1 MLGKIAVNQ
10 AGYPRG
16 GEKIAYVRGANV
28 DHQYQ
33 VTDIESGHVV
43 MNCSVGCDTVHPQL
57 AEQVRQ
63 LDFTALAEPGLY
75 RIHEAGGHA
84 VSSLF
89 AVHEDVYRPIWRL
102 AMRSYRLQRCGIALD
117 DAETGLAHAACHTR
131 LAFIRETGEP
141 IDVSGGWHD
150 AGDYGRY
157 TQTAAV
163 TVGQLLMLWTMA
175 PRTLS
180 ADDAF
185 WSEIRYELE
194 WLLKMQRED
203 GGVYHKVNTAR
214 FCGMVLPEADAET
227 LLVYDVATPDTAV
240 FCAAMARAARV
251 YEAFDGG
258 FAERCGQA
266 ARRAWVYLQGA
277 PPFLDPPN
285 DGTGAYRTSTDAD
298 ERLWAGVEMW
308 LLTGDERIGAGVA
321 RDYAAVV
328 PPEGSFGPANWEDVT
343 ALAVLALARS
353 ERQGTARGE
362 GSTPGSTD
370 GSTDGSGDWLVES
383 ARADL
388 DAHARR
394 IVRRIQQDPYHCALT
409 PSEYEWASVK
419 SAAAY
424 GVDLAVAWLHH
435 PDPDYLAGARHQLAF
450 ACGANPLGRSFV
462 TGLGEHCA
470 RHPHHRLAVATG
482 RLIPGLVVGGPN
494 VHAYRQDKVT
504 PIAPGPLAYVDDA
517 RAYASN
523 EYAIDY
529 NAPLVMLAVL
539 LDEAERLP

>member
-1 MLGKIAVNQ
+1 MQIAVNQ
-10 AGYPRG
+10 AGYPCS
-16 GEKIAYVRGANV
+16 GEKLAYVRGATV
-28 DHQYQ
+28 DHHYQ
-33 VTDIESGHVV
+33 VIDSESGQVV
-43 MNCSVGCDTVHPQL
+43 MRCSVWCDTVHPQL

-63 LDFTALAEPGLY
+63 LDFTALYKPGLY
-75 RIHEAGGHA
+75 RIQEAGGHA

-89 AVHEDVYRPIWRL
+89 AVQDAVYRPIWTL
-102 AMRSYRLQRCGIALD
+102 AMRSYHLQRCGIALD
-117 DAETGLAHAACHTR
+117 DAETGLAHAPCHTR
-131 LAFIRETGEP
+131 LAVIRATGEA
-141 IDVSGGWHD
+141 IDVAGGWHD

-163 TVGQLLMLWTMA
+163 TVGQLLMLRNLA
-175 PRTLS
+175 PKTLS
-180 ADDAF
+180 DDDAF
-185 WSEIRYELE
+185 LSEIRYELE

-214 FCGMVLPEADAET
+214 FCGMVLPEADEET

-251 YEAFDGG
+251 FEASDVQFTA
-258 FAERCGQA
+258 FCREA

-285 DGTGAYRTSTDAD
+285 DGTGAYRTRTDAD

-308 LLTGDERIGAGVA
+308 LLTGDERIGADLA
-321 RDYAAVV
+321 HHYAAVV
-328 PPEGSFGPANWEDVT
+328 PSEGSFGPANWEDVT

-353 ERQGTARGE
+353 ERQGTPTDAD
-362 GSTPGSTD
+362 STAGLATGPMHG
-370 GSTDGSGDWLVES
+370 LAER

-394 IVRRIQQDPYHCALT
+394 IVHRIQQDPYHCALT
-409 PSEYEWASVK
+409 SSEYEWASVK

-424 GVDLAVAWLHH
+424 GVDLAVAWLCH
-435 PDPDYLAGARHQLAF
+435 PDPEYLAGARHQLAF

-470 RHPHHRLAVATG
+470 RYPHHRLAVATG
-482 RLIPGLVVGGPN
+482 RLVPGLVVGGPN
-494 VHAYRQDKVT
+494 AHAYRQDKVT
-504 PIAPGPLAYVDDA
+504 PMAPGPLAYVDDA

-539 LDEAERLP
+539 LDEVDCLR